1 MEQECIVCR
10 YSVAYIDFTV
20 PLTHAVRIYTI
31 RCPRCGNYKM
41 ELLPPHPMEP
51 SRVLP
56 KEFTSELIPYF
67 IGYTREQT
75 ILKNDVDIKYSDIS
89 NIAEYILRQSPK
101 TVSEKIDKLIINISR
116 ISKYYGDL
124 IEFNPEVNYPLGYCK
139 NTDEVV
145 KIIEYLTTTKRQYLK
160 TVGSGVSLMVDGWDR
175 IHDLSKVPL
184 HSTQVFIAMW
194 FDPTMDKIYK
204 KIEDAVW
211 EAGYKPIRVDRAHFT
226 GDINDKII
234 AEIRKSKFLIADYT
248 GQRHGVYYEAGYAK
262 GMGLEVIS
270 SCNEN
275 DKQNLHF
282 DTSHQNHIIWKTDDE
297 LHDKL
302 LDRILAIIGQGPEK
316 RP

>member
-1 MEQECIVCR
+1 
-10 YSVAYIDFTV
+10 
-20 PLTHAVRIYTI
+20 
-31 RCPRCGNYKM
+31 
-41 ELLPPHPMEP
+41 
-51 SRVLP
+51 
-56 KEFTSELIPYF
+56 
-67 IGYTREQT
+67 
-75 ILKNDVDIKYSDIS
+75 
-89 NIAEYILRQSPK
+89 
-101 TVSEKIDKLIINISR
+101 
-116 ISKYYGDL
+116 
-124 IEFNPEVNYPLGYCK
+124 
-139 NTDEVV
+139 
-145 KIIEYLTTTKRQYLK
+145 
-160 TVGSGVSLMVDGWDR
+160 
-175 IHDLSKVPL
+175 
-184 HSTQVFIAMW
+184 MW